1 MLSSLGL
8 LTHRFFRIR
17 KKHAR
22 CLFGNC
28 IGRFTI
34 DFESIFFALFSI
46 LENERSD
53 ARGVRLI
60 KVLEMHFLETV
71 VRASILF
78 LLVLFYRLLVS
89 LSLSRF
95 LFLVPLSL
103 CLSVCLFLCLCPSLF
118 LSLSLSLSFSFSI
131 SSSSRPCR
139 ARCI

>member
-8 LTHRFFRIR
+8 FTHRFFRIR

-34 DFESIFFALFSI
+34 DFESTFFALFSI
-46 LENERSD
+46 LENQRSD
-53 ARGVRLI
+53 VRGVRLI
-60 KVLEMHFLETV
+60 KCWKCIRFGAV
-71 VRASILF
+71 VRASVIF

-95 LFLVPLSL
+95 LFLSVPPSL
-103 CLSVCLFLCLCPSLF
+103 CLCH
-118 LSLSLSLSFSFSI
+118 SLSFSFCPSVSI
-131 SSSSRPCR
+131 RLRAPAAHGVSSINVELSQ
-139 ARCI
+139 I